1 MGSERTLAD
10 KLQVLDQ
17 KQECWVARETG
28 ATSKIKAPKKHCR
41 FFTDLWETIGKEK
54 KKKKK
59 KQDPNLLLVVKFNPA
74 YYCKFWTYR
83 PAPDLG
89 KIILQMFSSKFVL
102 FYENWLQ
109 VS

>member
-28 ATSKIKAPKKHCR
+28 ATSKIKAPKNTAG
-41 FFTDLWETIGKEK
+41 FFTDLCETIGKEK

-59 KQDPNLLLVVKFNPA
+59 
-74 YYCKFWTYR
+74 
-83 PAPDLG
+83 
-89 KIILQMFSSKFVL
+89 SKTPTCF
-102 FYENWLQ
+102 
-109 VS
+109 

>member
-59 KQDPNLLLVVKFNPA
+59 ARPQLAFSSEVQPCLLLQ
-74 YYCKFWTYR
+74 
-83 PAPDLG
+83 
-89 KIILQMFSSKFVL
+89 ILNVPPCTWSWKNHTSDVQ
-102 FYENWLQ
+102 
-109 VS
+109 

>member
-28 ATSKIKAPKKHCR
+28 ATSKIKAPKKTLQVFYR
-41 FFTDLWETIGKEK
+41 PLRNNWKR

-74 YYCKFWTYR
+74 YYCKFWMYR

-89 KIILQMFSSKFVL
+89 KITLQMFSSKFVL